1 MTQTDATDDSHPQ
14 DKELPPLA
22 TFESSVAELESLVE
36 TLETGDISLEEALA
50 RFERGVTLARQC
62 QTMLQQAEIRVDQLL
77 TTADGSETV
86 APLDS
91 PTDDEVKSQESAP

>member
-1 MTQTDATDDSHPQ
+1 MSRTEDEHGQTDADS
-14 DKELPPLA
+14 PPLA

-62 QTMLQQAEIRVDQLL
+62 QTMLQQAELRVDQLL
-77 TTADGSETV
+77 TTPDGRETV
-86 APLDS
+86 ASFDPAA
-91 PTDDEVKSQESAP
+91 DENAEG